1 MKDKKLEERIQHS
14 LNAELSGLRTT
25 SYQRDQFF
33 ENATGGYNVK
43 KKISMAAILVAALML
58 ITVTALAVALL
69 SGKQAVK
76 EVLVP
81 IATQS
86 EEKVWTHDELDMIS
100 RQLADQGFT
109 VTDDIRQKLSATD
122 PLYKE
127 QLLRL
132 FMKKD
137 YGEIPASWPLEE
149 QAWYDELLVELGLKD
164 DRSRVLPEGDEID
177 EKRAEAAKQRAEERL
192 RANQATI
199 DMARAE
205 AALLRALARIKTVKK

>member
-33 ENATGGYNVK
+33 ENATGGYKVK
-43 KKISMAAILVAALML
+43 KKISVAAILVAALML

-86 EEKVWTHDELDMIS
+86 EEEVSCH
-100 RQLADQGFT
+100 
-109 VTDDIRQKLSATD
+109 
-122 PLYKE
+122 
-127 QLLRL
+127 
-132 FMKKD
+132 
-137 YGEIPASWPLEE
+137 
-149 QAWYDELLVELGLKD
+149 
-164 DRSRVLPEGDEID
+164 VLP
-177 EKRAEAAKQRAEERL
+177 KQPCKCPYFGTRL
-192 RANQATI
+192 KNQ
-199 DMARAE
+199 RRKG
-205 AALLRALARIKTVKK
+205 L

>member
-33 ENATGGYNVK
+33 ENATGGYKVK

-86 EEKVWTHDELDMIS
+86 EEEVWTHDELDMIS

-132 FMKKD
+132 FMKMD

-149 QAWYDELLVELGLKD
+149 QACNHPDQHHINSSSKED
-164 DRSRVLPEGDEID
+164 
-177 EKRAEAAKQRAEERL
+177 AKKPAFLSPR
-192 RANQATI
+192 
-199 DMARAE
+199 
-205 AALLRALARIKTVKK
+205 